1 MRLLAFITLLG
12 LASAV
17 TVYNNVDVSYDI
29 LSYSSL
35 ESCYAGTGI
44 SQTFNIEAAHQVL
57 RLDTLTDRF
66 VYVPI
71 TDLVVGDVV
80 QSVTGTTTVT
90 GVSIT
95 TATPYVAV
103 GQVFSEDTYTGN
115 LFSPYTVTSLLRWV
129 AVASSAKV
137 YSTEPQTTS
146 SYSSGV
152 LDISYWVPKIEEKT
166 ISVALDVFNSAN
178 VQYVGQLECNSV
190 LKNFYYYDYSLL
202 LKPLALDV
210 LYRSF
215 RVMSLS
221 DYFAMIDY
229 ALTQT
234 DGVFFDGNNVIYDY
248 TLSMPTCDAV
258 TITTDDG
265 YLVVNG
271 LVLS

>member
-1 MRLLAFITLLG
+1 MRAIALLALLG
-12 LASAV
+12 LVSAV
-17 TVYNNVDVSYDI
+17 TVCNNVDVSYDI

-35 ESCYAGTGI
+35 ENCYIGDGMT
-44 SQTFNIEAAHQVL
+44 QTFNIEASHQVL
-57 RLDTLTDRF
+57 KLDTLTDKF
-66 VYVPI
+66 VYVSI

-80 QSVTGTTTVT
+80 QSVFGTTTVT
-90 GVSIT
+90 GVSVT

-103 GQVFSEDTYTGN
+103 GQLFSEDIYTNN

-129 AVASSAKV
+129 ALASSTNV

-152 LDISYWVPKIEEKT
+152 LDISYWIPKIEEKT
-166 ISVALDVFNSAN
+166 VSTALDVFNSAN

-215 RVMSLS
+215 RIMSLS
-221 DYFAMIDY
+221 DYFTMIDY

-248 TLSMPTCDAV
+248 NLSIPTCDAV
-258 TITTDDG
+258 TITTADG

-271 LVLS
+271 LILS